1 MLVLSFGKNFSGLP
15 WTGFTFDW
23 YRAAYAF
30 DDLSAQS
37 SIWRALFNSVWIGLA
52 VAIIDTTL
60 ALLFSYG
67 MARGQRVVGRPA
79 ILALCLMPLAAPP
92 AAYGAAVLV
101 FARRGPVTTDFGLH
115 LVLLAHAVLFLP
127 IAILFLLPRISA
139 IAREIL
145 ESSEDLGAT
154 GPQTLRRV
162 VMPLARPALVGAFM
176 ATFLFSFN
184 EPVVASW
191 LVDRADHLP
200 RVPVQRRPRIGGRAV
215 GRRRGDGRLSGR
227 AGRHRRHP
235 VRGSSVGGTGK
246 MVDVTTTSPPHRRLR
261 PVDQRRS
268 ATGSRPMA
276 PPASPPSPAATTST
290 SRWPAPGRTAR

>member
-1 MLVLSFGKNFSGLP
+1 MAASSVAISRRGRRLIAVYFAGFLAFLYVPLALMLVLSFGENFSGLP

-23 YRAAYAF
+23 YRAAYEF
-30 DDLSAQS
+30 DDLSGQS
-37 SIWRALFNSVWIGLA
+37 SIWRALFNSAWIGLA

-79 ILALCLMPLAAPP
+79 LLALCLMPLAAPP

-101 FARRGPVTTDFGLH
+101 FARRGPVDVPFGLH

-145 ESSEDLGAT
+145 ESAEDLGAT

-162 VMPLARPALVGAFM
+162 VMPLARPALVGAFA

-191 LVDRADHLP
+191 LVDRQITY
-200 RVPVQRRPRIGGRAV
+200 PVFLFSV
-215 GRRRGDGRLSGR
+215 GRGSA
-227 AGRHRRHP
+227 AGP
-235 VRGSSVGGTGK
+235 LIAAVATAGYPVVLIAIAVIQIGVRG
-246 MVDVTTTSPPHRRLR
+246 RR
-261 PVDQRRS
+261 D
-268 ATGSRPMA
+268 G
-276 PPASPPSPAATTST
+276 
-290 SRWPAPGRTAR
+290 